1 MINDVS
7 DRPLKLHGW
16 DLVLILG
23 LSLGAI
29 HLSPLLV
36 YPLIAGLVRALGKQA
51 MAVMVVSSMALQA
64 VGMVAVVYLIAVR
77 WRGVPWSALGATMPP
92 RRWWFRAI
100 AMAVLAL
107 FLVAGVNVVVALL
120 LGELPLNPQIS
131 MIAPAGFSW
140 FGLLSVLIMAA
151 VVAPIAEELVFR
163 GVIYRWMRIRWGF
176 PIGVT
181 LSALCFSTLHGIP
194 WLIPALTAVGML
206 LALIYER
213 SGSLWPA
220 VVTHGLFNAINTVLI
235 YVALS
240 QGWVVATYSEVIRP

>member
-1 MINDVS
+1 MTNDVS
-7 DRPLKLHGW
+7 DRPFALRAW

-29 HLSPLLV
+29 HLTPLLV
-36 YPLIAGLVRALGKQA
+36 YPLVAGVVRALGEQA
-51 MAVMVVSSMALQA
+51 MAVMVVLSIALQA
-64 VGMVAVVYLIAVR
+64 IGMVAVVYLIAVR
-77 WRGVPWSALGATMPP
+77 WRRVPWSALGVTMPP

-100 AMAVLAL
+100 SLSVLAL
-107 FLVAGVNVVVALL
+107 FLVAGVNLLVALVV
-120 LGELPLNPQIS
+120 GELPLNPQIK

-140 FGLLSVLIMAA
+140 FGLLSVLLMAG

-163 GVIYRWMRIRWGF
+163 GVIYRWMRIRWGM
-176 PIGVT
+176 PVGVT

-235 YVALS
+235 YVALA
-240 QGWVVATYSEVIRP
+240 QGWVL